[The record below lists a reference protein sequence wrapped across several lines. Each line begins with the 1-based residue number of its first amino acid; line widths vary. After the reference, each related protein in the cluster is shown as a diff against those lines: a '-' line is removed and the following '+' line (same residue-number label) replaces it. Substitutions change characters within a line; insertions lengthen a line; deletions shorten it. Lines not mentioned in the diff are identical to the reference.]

1 MSSTRITKQE
11 LLDFVKWHLQH
22 LNDEQYKNLGC
33 KRISDMYF
41 KDTGK
46 RICRTTINNNR
57 NCWFYKDN
65 KLIRVN

>member
-1 MSSTRITKQE
+1 MSYNRITKQE

-41 KDTGK
+41 KETGK
-46 RICRTTINNNR
+46 RISRDTVYNNR
-57 NCWFYKDN
+57 YCWYYKGD

>member
-1 MSSTRITKQE
+1 MSCTRITKQE
-11 LLDFVKWHLQH
+11 LLDFATWHLQH
-22 LNDEQYKNLGC
+22 INDEQYKKLGS

-41 KDTGK
+41 KETGK

-57 NCWFYKDN
+57 DCWYYKDD